1 MTFRDALDF
10 ALTSLRGNL
19 AKSLLTVLGLGVG
32 IGAVLTVLSLGDA
45 GEIRVEEEIAR
56 LGVDKV
62 WFCAEIP
69 AYPLTEDC
77 RAIAAST
84 GADVCLGAST
94 MDAVS
99 LGGQT
104 VYAQIAGY
112 DDGLTAVHHPSAV
125 QGRMFTAR
133 EYGGERVCLLDETLS
148 GRLNVSIGDFV
159 SSGGRRYCVVG
170 LVAGMPAQ
178 SASLG
183 SGMLL
188 LPLKTWQ
195 DAYALAPTEL
205 ALAVPKGEKAG
216 ELADEVLA
224 KLHELPGQYLSVTL
238 ENEIDAAKS
247 VVRIFVM
254 VLACVAIVCVAT
266 GAIGVMNVLLISVR
280 ERRREIGLLKAI
292 GGTSRQVAQ
301 LFLLEA
307 AAYAALGGVLGILLG
322 LGMTALFGALIG
334 LMPQVKWLHMGLL
347 LAGAALLG
355 LIFGVI
361 PAAKAAALPPAQAL
375 RTD

>member
-1 MTFRDALDF
+1 MTLRDALDF

-32 IGAVLTVLSLGDA
+32 VGAVLTVLSLGDA

-62 WFCAEIP
+62 WFCAENP

-112 DDGLTAVHHPSAV
+112 DDGLEAVHHPSSV
-125 QGRMFTAR
+125 QGRMFTVR
-133 EYGGERVCLLDETLS
+133 EYSGERVALLDETLA
-148 GRLNVSIGDFV
+148 GRLNAAVGDFINC
-159 SSGGRRYCVVG
+159 GGRRYCIVG
-170 LVAGMPAQ
+170 VVAGMPAQ

-188 LPLKTWQ
+188 LPLQTWQ

-205 ALAVPKGEKAG
+205 A
-216 ELADEVLA
+216 DDVLA
-224 KLHELPGQYLSVTL
+224 KLHNLPGKYLSVTL
-238 ENEIDAAKS
+238 ENEVDAAKS

-254 VLACVAIVCVAT
+254 VLACVAFVCVAT

-292 GGTSRQVAQ
+292 GATSRQVAL

-307 AAYAALGGVLGILLG
+307 AAYAALGGLLGILLG

-334 LMPQVKWLHMGLL
+334 LMPQVKLLHMGLL
-347 LAGAALLG
+347 LAGAAVLG
-355 LIFGVI
+355 LSFGVI
-361 PAAKAAALPPAQAL
+361 PAAKAAGLPPAQAL
-375 RTD
+375 RTE

>member
-1 MTFRDALDF
+1 MTLRDALDF

-32 IGAVLTVLSLGDA
+32 VGAVLTVLSLGDA

-62 WFCAEIP
+62 WFCAENP

-112 DDGLTAVHHPSAV
+112 DDGLEAVHHPSSV

-133 EYGGERVCLLDETLS
+133 EYSGERVALLDETLA
-148 GRLNVSIGDFV
+148 GRLNAAVG
-159 SSGGRRYCVVG
+159 RYCIVG
-170 LVAGMPAQ
+170 VVAGMPAQ

-188 LPLKTWQ
+188 LPLQTWQ

-216 ELADEVLA
+216 ELAEDVLA
-224 KLHELPGQYLSVTL
+224 KLHNLPGKYLSVTL
-238 ENEIDAAKS
+238 ENEVDAAKS

-254 VLACVAIVCVAT
+254 VLACVAFVCVAT

-292 GGTSRQVAQ
+292 GATSRQVAL

-307 AAYAALGGVLGILLG
+307 AAYAALGGLLGILLG

-334 LMPQVKWLHMGLL
+334 LMPQVKLLHMGLL
-347 LAGAALLG
+347 LAGAAVLG
-355 LIFGVI
+355 LSFGVI
-361 PAAKAAALPPAQAL
+361 PAAKAAGLPPAQAL
-375 RTD
+375 RTE

>member
-1 MTFRDALDF
+1 MTLRDALDF

-32 IGAVLTVLSLGDA
+32 VGAVLTVLSLGDA

-62 WFCAEIP
+62 WFCAENP

-112 DDGLTAVHHPSAV
+112 DDGLEAVHHPSSV

-133 EYGGERVCLLDETLS
+133 EYSGERVALLDETLA
-148 GRLNVSIGDFV
+148 GRLNAAVGDFINC
-159 SSGGRRYCVVG
+159 GGRRYCIVG
-170 LVAGMPAQ
+170 VVAGMPAQ

-188 LPLKTWQ
+188 LPLQTWQ

-216 ELADEVLA
+216 ELAEDVLA
-224 KLHELPGQYLSVTL
+224 KLHNLPGKYLSVTL
-238 ENEIDAAKS
+238 ENEVDAAKS

-254 VLACVAIVCVAT
+254 VLARVAFVCVAT
-266 GAIGVMNVLLISVR
+266 GAAARNRTPQGNWRNVAAGGAAVSIGSGGVCSAGRAAGDSPWLGDDGAL
-280 ERRREIGLLKAI
+280 RRADWLNAAG
-292 GGTSRQVAQ
+292 
-301 LFLLEA
+301 EA
-307 AAYAALGGVLGILLG
+307 AAHGTAAGGRGG
-322 LGMTALFGALIG
+322 
-334 LMPQVKWLHMGLL
+334 
-347 LAGAALLG
+347 AGAE
-355 LIFGVI
+355 
-361 PAAKAAALPPAQAL
+361 L
-375 RTD
+375 RRDSRGKSGRTSSSAGT

>member
-1 MTFRDALDF
+1 MTLRDALDF

-32 IGAVLTVLSLGDA
+32 VGAVLTVLSLGDA

-62 WFCAEIP
+62 WFCAENP

-112 DDGLTAVHHPSAV
+112 DDGLETVHHPSSV

-133 EYGGERVCLLDETLS
+133 EYSGERVALLDETLA
-148 GRLNVSIGDFV
+148 GRLNAAVGDFINC
-159 SSGGRRYCVVG
+159 GGRRYCIVG
-170 LVAGMPAQ
+170 VVAGMPAQ

-188 LPLKTWQ
+188 LPLQTWQ

-216 ELADEVLA
+216 ELAEDVLA
-224 KLHELPGQYLSVTL
+224 KLHNLPGKYLSP
-238 ENEIDAAKS
+238 
-247 VVRIFVM
+247 R
-254 VLACVAIVCVAT
+254 
-266 GAIGVMNVLLISVR
+266 
-280 ERRREIGLLKAI
+280 
-292 GGTSRQVAQ
+292 
-301 LFLLEA
+301 
-307 AAYAALGGVLGILLG
+307 LGDD
-322 LGMTALFGALIG
+322 GALRRAD
-334 LMPQVKWLHMGLL
+334 WLNAAGEVTAHGTAAGGRGG
-347 LAGAALLG
+347 AGAELWRDSRG
-355 LIFGVI
+355 KSG
-361 PAAKAAALPPAQAL
+361 
-375 RTD
+375 RTSSSAGT

>member
-1 MTFRDALDF
+1 
-10 ALTSLRGNL
+10 
-19 AKSLLTVLGLGVG
+19 
-32 IGAVLTVLSLGDA
+32 
-45 GEIRVEEEIAR
+45 
-56 LGVDKV
+56 
-62 WFCAEIP
+62 
-69 AYPLTEDC
+69 
-77 RAIAAST
+77 
-84 GADVCLGAST
+84 

-112 DDGLTAVHHPSAV
+112 DDGLEAVHHPSSV
-125 QGRMFTAR
+125 LGRMFIAR
-133 EYGGERVCLLDETLS
+133 EYGGERVALLDETLA
-148 GRLNVSIGDFV
+148 GRLSAAVGDFINC
-159 SSGGRRYCVVG
+159 GGRRYCIVG
-170 LVAGMPAQ
+170 VVAGMPAQ

-188 LPLKTWQ
+188 LPLQTWQ

-216 ELADEVLA
+216 ELAEDVLA
-224 KLHELPGQYLSVTL
+224 KLHNLPGKYLSVTL
-238 ENEIDAAKS
+238 ENEVDAAKS

-254 VLACVAIVCVAT
+254 VLACVAFVCVAT

-292 GGTSRQVAQ
+292 GATSRQVAL

-307 AAYAALGGVLGILLG
+307 AAYAALGGLLGILLG

-334 LMPQVKWLHMGLL
+334 LTPQVKLLHMGLL
-347 LAGAALLG
+347 LAGAAVLG
-355 LIFGVI
+355 LSFGVI
-361 PAAKAAALPPAQAL
+361 PAAKAAGLPPAQAL
-375 RTD
+375 RTE

>member
-1 MTFRDALDF
+1 MTLRDALDF

-32 IGAVLTVLSLGDA
+32 VGAVLTVLSLGDA

-62 WFCAEIP
+62 WFCAENP

-112 DDGLTAVHHPSAV
+112 DDGLEAVHHPSSV

-133 EYGGERVCLLDETLS
+133 EYSGERVALLDETLA
-148 GRLNVSIGDFV
+148 GRLNAAVGDFINC
-159 SSGGRRYCVVG
+159 GGRRYCIVG
-170 LVAGMPAQ
+170 VVAGMPAQ

-188 LPLKTWQ
+188 LPLQTWQ
-195 DAYALAPTEL
+195 DTYALAPTEL

-216 ELADEVLA
+216 ELAEDVLA
-224 KLHELPGQYLSVTL
+224 KLHNLPGKYLSVTL
-238 ENEIDAAKS
+238 ENEVDAAKS

-254 VLACVAIVCVAT
+254 VLACVAFVCVAT

-280 ERRREIGLLKAI
+280 ERRRENRTPQGNWRNVAAGGAAVSIGS
-292 GGTSRQVAQ
+292 GGVCSAGRAAGDSPW
-301 LFLLEA
+301 LGDDGALRRADWLNAAGEA
-307 AAYAALGGVLGILLG
+307 AAHGTAAGGRGG
-322 LGMTALFGALIG
+322 
-334 LMPQVKWLHMGLL
+334 
-347 LAGAALLG
+347 AGAE
-355 LIFGVI
+355 
-361 PAAKAAALPPAQAL
+361 L
-375 RTD
+375 RRDSRGKSGRTSSSAGT

>member
-1 MTFRDALDF
+1 MTLRDALDF

-32 IGAVLTVLSLGDA
+32 VGAVLTVLSLGDA

-62 WFCAEIP
+62 WFCAENP

-77 RAIAAST
+77 RVIAAST

-112 DDGLTAVHHPSAV
+112 DDGLETVHHPSSV

-133 EYGGERVCLLDETLS
+133 EYSGERVALLDETLA
-148 GRLNVSIGDFV
+148 GRLNAAVGDFINC
-159 SSGGRRYCVVG
+159 GGRRYCIVG
-170 LVAGMPAQ
+170 VVAGMPAQ

-188 LPLKTWQ
+188 LPLQTWQ

-216 ELADEVLA
+216 ELAEDVLA
-224 KLHELPGQYLSVTL
+224 KLHNLPGKYLSVTL

-254 VLACVAIVCVAT
+254 VLACVAT

-292 GGTSRQVAQ
+292 GATSRQVAL

-307 AAYAALGGVLGILLG
+307 AAYAALGGLLGILLG

-334 LMPQVKWLHMGLL
+334 LMPQVKLLHMGLL
-347 LAGAALLG
+347 LAGAAVLG
-355 LIFGVI
+355 LSFGVI
-361 PAAKAAALPPAQAL
+361 PAAKAAGLPPAQAL
-375 RTD
+375 RTE

>member
-1 MTFRDALDF
+1 MTLRDALDF

-62 WFCAEIP
+62 WFCAENP

-77 RAIAAST
+77 RAAAASV
-84 GADVCLGAST
+84 GASVCLGAST
-94 MDAVS
+94 MDAVA
-99 LGGQT
+99 LDGKR
-104 VYAQIAGY
+104 VYAQISGY
-112 DDGLTAVHHPSAV
+112 DEGLPVVHHPHAV

-133 EYGGERVCLLDETLS
+133 EYSGERVCLLDETLS
-148 GRLNVSIGDFV
+148 ARLNAEIGDFL

-170 LVAGMPAQ
+170 IVAGMPAQ

-188 LPLKTWQ
+188 LPLRTWQ
-195 DAYALAPTEL
+195 DTYALSPTEL
-205 ALAVPKGEKAG
+205 ALSVPQGEKAG
-216 ELADEVLA
+216 ELADTVLA
-224 KLHELPGQYLSVTL
+224 KLHELPGQYLAVTL

-247 VVRIFVM
+247 VMRIFVM
-254 VLACVAIVCVAT
+254 VLSCVAIVCVTT

-307 AAYAALGGVLGILLG
+307 AAYAALGGALGILLG

-334 LMPQVKWLHMGLL
+334 LTPQVKWLHMVLL

-355 LIFGVI
+355 MLFGVI
-361 PAAKAAALPPAQAL
+361 PAAKAAGLPPAQAL
-375 RTD
+375 RTE

>member
-1 MTFRDALDF
+1 MTLRDALDF

-32 IGAVLTVLSLGDA
+32 VGAVLTVLSLGDA

-62 WFCAEIP
+62 WFCAENP

-112 DDGLTAVHHPSAV
+112 DDGLEAVHHPSSV
-125 QGRMFTAR
+125 LGRMFTAR
-133 EYGGERVCLLDETLS
+133 EYGGERVALLDETLA
-148 GRLNVSIGDFV
+148 GRLSAAAGDFINC
-159 SSGGRRYCVVG
+159 GGRRYCIVG
-170 LVAGMPAQ
+170 VVAGMPAQ

-188 LPLKTWQ
+188 LPLQTWQ

-205 ALAVPKGEKAG
+205 ALAVPKA
-216 ELADEVLA
+216 
-224 KLHELPGQYLSVTL
+224 
-238 ENEIDAAKS
+238 

-254 VLACVAIVCVAT
+254 VLACVAFVCVAT

-292 GGTSRQVAQ
+292 GATSRQVAL

-307 AAYAALGGVLGILLG
+307 AAYAALGGLLGILLG

-334 LMPQVKWLHMGLL
+334 LMPQVKLLHMGLL
-347 LAGAALLG
+347 LVGAAVLG
-355 LIFGVI
+355 LSFGVI
-361 PAAKAAALPPAQAL
+361 PAAKAAGLPPAQAL
-375 RTD
+375 RTE